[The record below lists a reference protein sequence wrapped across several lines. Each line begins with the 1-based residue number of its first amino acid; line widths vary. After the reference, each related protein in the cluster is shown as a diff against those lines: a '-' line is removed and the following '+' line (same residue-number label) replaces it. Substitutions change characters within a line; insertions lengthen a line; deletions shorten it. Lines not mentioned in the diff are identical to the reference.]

1 MPIAPYAPGRI
12 THSSAHANRNAGSRP
27 NDSRTNTY
35 TPPERGNAAAS
46 SEYVSAPHSTT
57 TAPSTHASRKSGTS
71 STRCATPAG
80 VRKMPL
86 PMVEPTSTATALHR
100 PRRRVRRSPQRS
112 VVGGRGAVMK
122 FVNILKSRSFAPAA
136 LRTYVSRPMTRRYT
150 LLAWTA
156 AAATYLLIVLGAVVR
171 ITGSGMG
178 CGDHWPLCNGH
189 LFPPLDDI
197 GTVIEW
203 SHRLVAALVS
213 VLVVALAVIAGL
225 SPGVSRV
232 PRAPLV
238 ALGLLVL
245 QVALGAITVKLAL
258 PPWTVVLHLGTSML
272 LLATL
277 LVAASPPDPGFV
289 LQPGTIGLLT
299 LAYLTVLFGA
309 LTANLGAAAACT
321 GFPLCSG
328 KIWPSAGG
336 LALIQWV
343 HRLLAYSLSGYVVWW
358 AVRSGGRGAWAV
370 VALVALQVAVGA

>member
-1 MPIAPYAPGRI
+1 
-12 THSSAHANRNAGSRP
+12 
-27 NDSRTNTY
+27 
-35 TPPERGNAAAS
+35 
-46 SEYVSAPHSTT
+46 
-57 TAPSTHASRKSGTS
+57 
-71 STRCATPAG
+71 
-80 VRKMPL
+80 
-86 PMVEPTSTATALHR
+86 
-100 PRRRVRRSPQRS
+100 
-112 VVGGRGAVMK
+112 MK

-189 LFPPLDDI
+189 LFPPLNEI

-213 VLVVALAVIAGL
+213 VLVVALAVIPGL

-258 PPWTVVLHLGTSML
+258 PPWTVVLHLGTAML

-343 HRLLAYSLSGYVVWW
+343 HRLLAYTLSGYVVWW
-358 AVRSGGRGAWAV
+358 AVRSRGRGAWAV
-370 VALVALQVAVGA
+370 VALVALQVAVGAATVLLGLPPALQAAHVAVGAAVWAGFVLAAR